1 MEEIKKN
8 DEEAIEKSNDEVI
21 KKSDD
26 EATSVTTEE
35 KKVKKRK
42 KKSTA
47 RYAAEFF
54 IKLIVTA
61 LAIWALCTFIIGIYI
76 VHSNSGYPMLKDGDL
91 CIIYRLGELHSGD
104 EIAYLQGGK
113 IRFGR
118 IVAIPGNSVDI
129 NEDNLTVNGYGVF
142 EDAVYP
148 TTGEGALISFPY
160 EVPEN
165 SYFVLNDYRS
175 DVNDS
180 RSYGAISKKNIKG
193 KVVFVM
199 RRRGI

>member
-1 MEEIKKN
+1 M
-8 DEEAIEKSNDEVI
+8 
-21 KKSDD
+21 
-26 EATSVTTEE
+26 
-35 KKVKKRK
+35 
-42 KKSTA
+42 
-47 RYAAEFF
+47 
-54 IKLIVTA
+54 
-61 LAIWALCTFIIGIYI
+61 
-76 VHSNSGYPMLKDGDL
+76 
-91 CIIYRLGELHSGD
+91 
-104 EIAYLQGGK
+104 
-113 IRFGR
+113 
-118 IVAIPGNSVDI
+118 PGNTVDI
-129 NEDNLTVNGYGVF
+129 SEGNLTVNGYGVF